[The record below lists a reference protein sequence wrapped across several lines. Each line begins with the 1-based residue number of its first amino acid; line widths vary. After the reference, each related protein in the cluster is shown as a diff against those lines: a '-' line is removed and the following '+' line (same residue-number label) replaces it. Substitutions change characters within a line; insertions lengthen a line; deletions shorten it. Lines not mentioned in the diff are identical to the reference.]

1 MVLLVF
7 PPWKKS
13 FLASR
18 FFPEYPVI
26 RGSLK
31 IQTFRWC
38 KLLFSAEIMVMSHFF
53 TIAMGWRH
61 QYRWRSSMTF
71 NTALGRSNCQFEQLT
86 PIKPSRARYISRW
99 FRDFLG
105 SVLKCHIAH
114 VLFTCPEMCGVLL
127 QNDFLC
133 KFWLK
138 LGGDPATKIQ
148 ENWGVDLLYYCRLG
162 RSCALSLPTKRKA
175 CMLFAY
181 EECIR
186 F

>member
-1 MVLLVF
+1 MNRLQQKSTLNSEWTQQVRSHSGWTTVSWGGPSSVSTLKKIIPSFKVFFLNTLLSEG
-7 PPWKKS
+7 P
-13 FLASR
+13 
-18 FFPEYPVI
+18 
-26 RGSLK
+26 
-31 IQTFRWC
+31 
-38 KLLFSAEIMVMSHFF
+38 
-53 TIAMGWRH
+53 
-61 QYRWRSSMTF
+61 WRSKHSGDVSSFSLQRSWWCLIFLPLPWGEGTSIGEGQALTF

-114 VLFTCPEMCGVLL
+114 VLFTWPEMCEVLL

-148 ENWGVDLLYYCRLG
+148 ENWGVDLLY
-162 RSCALSLPTKRKA
+162 
-175 CMLFAY
+175 
-181 EECIR
+181 
-186 F
+186 